1 MPAIIFQY
9 LVVTFAL
16 NGKRQKIKKKK
27 LHPLGSSI
35 LAYFSKVGRMTL
47 EMANLLDIQ
56 FQVIGVY
63 RKELKEHNLGG

>member
-1 MPAIIFQY
+1 MRQY

-16 NGKRQKIKKKK
+16 NGKEQKIKKK
-27 LHPLGSSI
+27 LHPLEFPI
-35 LAYFSKVGRMTL
+35 LAYFSKAGHMTL

-63 RKELKEHNLGG
+63 RKELKELNLGG